1 MESKIEES
9 IPSTDSD
16 LLRLGMYKTNITY
29 TYIILWR
36 AAGAMEGTLWKKKTE
51 ISNTVDQLTL

>member
-1 MESKIEES
+1 MPSK
-9 IPSTDSD
+9 DLD

-36 AAGAMEGTLWKKKTE
+36 AAVAMEGTLWKKNQK
-51 ISNTVDQLTL
+51 